1 MTIERKWHASE
12 VRGLCIRNNWY
23 TCGTNDSY
31 EAMLDMV
38 RLSSKNPS
46 DDMVIVIAENIAEHS
61 DYERFC
67 NRYGCDFNEFVD
79 NIVFQLF
86 DETISHHV
94 VR

>member
-1 MTIERKWHASE
+1 MKIIRRWHVSE
-12 VRGLCIRNNWY
+12 VRELCIKNDWY
-23 TCGTNDSY
+23 TEGSNESY

-61 DYERFC
+61 DIERFC

-86 DETISHHV
+86 EETITHHV